1 MFEAPNL
8 HGFKKNGLEFFKKK
22 NLENSKHFFFKKL
35 SFLGGKTWAIGKP
48 HHPANGPSKNIWG
61 ILVEKIEFS
70 TNMSKKSFFLYYEM
84 KQNYNFM
91 VKTKSFITQRFLNQ
105 SG

>member
-1 MFEAPNL
+1 MFEAPTL
-8 HGFKKNGLEFFKKK
+8 HGFKKNGLEFFRKK
-22 NLENSKHFFFKKL
+22 NLEKSKHFFFKKL

-84 KQNYNFM
+84 EQTYNFI
-91 VKTKSFITQRFLNQ
+91 VKTKIFITQKFLNQ